1 MSCLW
6 HRLLITHL
14 TYQRLTSDTN
24 CWSPTLLI
32 SVLPLTPIVDHPPSV
47 TIPCPQRKMD
57 SRKVMVVSSSTHK
70 PVRRWLPLPGCRQ
83 HQHMLQLP
91 CHRQQLPLPGCR
103 RHQYVLQ
110 FPCRRRQ
117 LPTARPT
124 LPRCHPRDPCL
135 RSLVCASPSGLQFNS
150 VDFYNTQCSISLK

>member
-1 MSCLW
+1 
-6 HRLLITHL
+6 
-14 TYQRLTSDTN
+14 
-24 CWSPTLLI
+24 
-32 SVLPLTPIVDHPPSV
+32 
-47 TIPCPQRKMD
+47 MD

-150 VDFYNTQCSISLK
+150 GWISVMHNAVSLASRVNTPHFCKCSSKFTDKREKHSMTCRIRYEHASMKI